1 MAMQTLID
9 SIIIVV
15 VDKQRSIVAGKT
27 MVKMGMHIVFRAT
40 NLTKTPKHN
49 AHSAKQ
55 QPRIFSDIA
64 NSVRDTK

>member
-40 NLTKTPKHN
+40 NLTKTPQN
-49 AHSAKQ
+49 TMNTASNTTRGF
-55 QPRIFSDIA
+55 PFIA
-64 NSVRDTK
+64 NSVFRY